1 MSPHL
6 NTFPTLLAYTD
17 SQSDTDTLTT
27 PSEVLDLTAQDKE
40 QPPSEGA
47 SEPSPATQDLTLK
60 EAKAEA
66 TPPEK
71 EEEKETEENREPEEE
86 CCVEESTGD
95 ADAPEEDTASN
106 QSLDLDFA
114 TKLMDFKL
122 AESEASTVDSQGPAQ
137 QEPKHA
143 CDTCGKNFKFLG
155 TLSRHRKAHSCQEPK
170 EEEAS
175 SLENESTGRAAEGS
189 SSSPEPE
196 EKPAES
202 PAIDPTPGT
211 REASVEKQ
219 NEETEGPSDG
229 EGTAEKRGDSDKRP
243 KTDSPKSMASKADKR
258 KKVCNVCNKRFWS
271 LQDLTRHMRSH
282 TGERPYKCQTCER
295 TFTLKHSLVRHQRI
309 HQKARHSKHHGKD
322 SDKDER
328 AEEDSEDEST
338 HSANNPASE
347 NEAESAPST
356 SNHVAITRSR
366 KESSASSG
374 KECSQEEKAAA
385 EQAAEPSAP
394 KEQVSPGEAEPQNPA
409 AIVQDL
415 LELCGKRP
423 APILAATDGASQLL
437 GME

>member
-1 MSPHL
+1 M
-6 NTFPTLLAYTD
+6 
-17 SQSDTDTLTT
+17 
-27 PSEVLDLTAQDKE
+27 
-40 QPPSEGA
+40 
-47 SEPSPATQDLTLK
+47 
-60 EAKAEA
+60 
-66 TPPEK
+66 
-71 EEEKETEENREPEEE
+71 
-86 CCVEESTGD
+86 EESTGA

-122 AESEASTVDSQGPAQ
+122 AESEAGSVDSQGPAQ

-155 TLSRHRKAHSCQEPK
+155 TLSRHKKAHSCQEPK
-170 EEEAS
+170 EEEAAAP
-175 SLENESTGRAAEGS
+175 SLENEGVGRAVEGPS
-189 SSSPEPE
+189 PSPEPE

-202 PAIDPTPGT
+202 LAIDPTPGT
-211 REASVEKQ
+211 REASVAKQ
-219 NEETEGPSDG
+219 NEETEGPTDG
-229 EGTAEKRGDSDKRP
+229 EGTAEKRGDGDKRP

-258 KKVCNVCNKRFWS
+258 KKVCSVCNKRFWS

-338 HSANNPASE
+338 HSATNPASE

-356 SNHVAITRSR
+356 SNHVAVTRSR
-366 KESSASSG
+366 KESLSTSG
-374 KECSQEEKAAA
+374 KECSPEERAAA

-394 KEQVSPGEAEPQNPA
+394 KEQASPGETDPQSPA